1 MRKFL
6 LAFVVLSLVAGTT
19 AQAFPF
25 KKKKKKKAKTEQTT
39 PPPAPKESAFDK
51 QVKGAKF
58 LPGVI
63 DAYYTP
69 KGTLM
74 WAIQARNLDKIYLL
88 ANRLSETSAANDFV
102 AGQMIGEPFMI
113 RFSTDS
119 TNVYMHSVL
128 YEDVL
133 KAGDPITPSFQR
145 NFNDPI
151 MKTFEVKA
159 SKGDTLLIDMT
170 AFFGREE
177 KSLSPLAPSPMT
189 GKKMNASF
197 DPSASRIKEVKNF
210 PRNMEI
216 SSQMNYNTQDSPYTL
231 VLRRSLVELDK
242 DPMPIRYKDR
252 RVGYFSSGR
261 NFYTSDKD
269 RVEDYELIHRWRLE
283 PKDMAAYE
291 RGELVEPVK
300 QIVFYVDNAFP
311 EKWRGAVKQGIEDW
325 NIAFEKAGFKN
336 VVVAKDFPTDDP
348 SFDPDDIRYNCFRY
362 AVTPTANAMGPS
374 YIDPRSGEIIVAE
387 VIWYHNVISLV
398 HDWRFV
404 QTGAVD
410 PRVREEVF
418 SDDVMNESLRYVASH
433 EIGHT
438 LGLMHN
444 MGASYSFPVD
454 SLRSASF
461 TKEYGTTP
469 SIMDYARNNYVAQ
482 PGDFERGVHLVPPV
496 LGVYDI
502 YAINW
507 GYRIIPNA
515 KNADEEVPVLNS
527 WIEEK
532 ANDPMYRFGA
542 QQFPY
547 TLDPTDQTED
557 LGNDHVKANS
567 LCIKN
572 LKIIMKNLEKWCGK
586 PGASYKDMQG
596 YYSGVV
602 GQYQRMLSHVLA
614 YPGGVE
620 FSDLV
625 QDGKGG
631 VAKKYIPK
639 AKQQE
644 AIKWLLNEVTTC
656 PKWLI
661 PNNLREKLELNPNTY
676 DQLQYAV
683 VGKIFSPVTLG
694 SIYEGERSGQKDAY
708 KLDAYVN
715 DAYNLIMAPT
725 LASRSLTHE
734 EMNLQS
740 AMITL
745 ASKNSGL
752 QAETAAPAPQ
762 RRFTTINP
770 EQALAALETSVHN
783 QDKLC
788 SHAACNLG
796 EYDYFCLTMNVAGIP
811 ASVGRPA
818 MLSMLRKMQ
827 ALYKEKRGTGNAAT
841 RAFYDYQITTI
852 DKLLKN

>member
-88 ANRLSETSAANDFV
+88 ANRLSETSATNDFV

-283 PKDMAAYE
+283 PKDRAAYE

-507 GYRIIPNA
+507 GYRIIPNV

-572 LKIIMKNLEKWCGK
+572 LKIIMKNLEEWCGK

-596 YYSGVV
+596 YYKGVV

-661 PNNLREKLELNPNTY
+661 SNNLREKLELNPNMY

-708 KLDAYVN
+708 KLEAYVN

-752 QAETAAPAPQ
+752 QAEAAAPAPQ
-762 RRFTTINP
+762 RRFTSINP
-770 EQALAALETSVHN
+770 EQALATLETSVHN

-796 EYDYFCLTMNVAGIP
+796 EYDYFRLTMNVAGIP

-827 ALYKEKRGTGNAAT
+827 TLYKEKRGTGNAAT